1 MVDGV
6 AENYEE
12 CWRVGALAARTGLT
26 VRALHHYDALGL
38 CRPSRRSTGGHRLYT
53 TEDVT
58 RLYRVAILRGLGLS
72 LDEIAP
78 ALDQPQWQIRAAVG
92 RHLAD
97 TTSRLE
103 ATRRLRARLAAMA
116 DELDRATVPSTEKI
130 FAILEEMS
138 MLDTPIRGT
147 TALLVY
153 DDVGAAQDYLVRVF
167 GLTAG
172 ARDVDATGRVR
183 HAEVRAGDHVIWLH
197 PAAVDYRSPAT
208 LGAATGMTVV
218 IVDDIDA
225 HHSAAVAAGAAI
237 VEEPTDQD
245 YGVRE
250 YGARDLEGHLW
261 FFHTPLS

>member
-1 MVDGV
+1 V
-6 AENYEE
+6 ALL
-12 CWRVGALAARTGLT
+12 RR
-26 VRALHHYDALGL
+26 LGL
-38 CRPSRRSTGGHRLYT
+38 G
-53 TEDVT
+53 
-58 RLYRVAILRGLGLS
+58 

-78 ALDQPQWQIRAAVG
+78 ALDQPQWEIRAAVR
-92 RHLAD
+92 RHLVD
-97 TTSRLE
+97 TTARLE

-116 DELDRATVPSTEKI
+116 DELDRTAVPSTERV
-130 FAILEEMS
+130 FTILEEMS

-172 ARDVDATGRVR
+172 AREVDDTGAVR

-197 PAAVDYRSPAT
+197 PAAADYRSPAT
-208 LGAATGMTVV
+208 LGAPTGMTVIV
-218 IVDDIDA
+218 VDDLEA
-225 HHSAAVAAGAAI
+225 HYAAAVAAGAVI

-250 YGARDLEGHLW
+250 YGARDHEGHLW
-261 FFHTPLS
+261 FFHAPLA